1 MRRPHVTGLFRV
13 SWDGRVLADRLE
25 ESLVFSGSTQPESR
39 LLHSVRTGVV
49 MVARGAHAESPALE
63 VRESGREAFRKL
75 TDFSVSAGE
84 AGAPVEM
91 MRELYENYE
100 VRKLA
105 FEGEGALFLKFL
117 EESCVDELCLIFCP
131 QVLGNRGGETVTGRA
146 ARFLPASV
154 KAALVSMEQ
163 TGGQCVTR
171 WMLRPGG
178 RQKTKV
184 SKRVFRNS

>member
-39 LLHSVRTGVV
+39 LLHSVRTGVDAVLTRECV

-63 VRESGREAFRKL
+63 VPEFGREAFRKL

-131 QVLGNRGGETVTGRA
+131 QVIGNRGGETETGRA
-146 ARFLPASV
+146 ARF
-154 KAALVSMEQ
+154 
-163 TGGQCVTR
+163 
-171 WMLRPGG
+171 
-178 RQKTKV
+178 
-184 SKRVFRNS
+184 